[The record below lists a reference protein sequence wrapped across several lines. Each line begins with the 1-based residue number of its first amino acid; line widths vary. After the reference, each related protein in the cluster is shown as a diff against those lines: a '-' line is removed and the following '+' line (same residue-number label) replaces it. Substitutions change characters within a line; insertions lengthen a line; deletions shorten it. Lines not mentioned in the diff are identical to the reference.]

1 MFDVVPRGT
10 WGPRGRIEN
19 LDGASLRGNCCLCVD
34 DTVIGARPVVHRP
47 TREMSPVQALV
58 SRISALVP
66 LYDFATAKEYAER
79 LLYVQVV
86 LCVFAALSWG
96 IGGVAHL
103 SFGMAILALV
113 AFEVGSARLLK
124 MYAVSQ
130 VGLWF
135 VDVLWLPLGAPHRPG
150 QGASRVRAI
159 PAQPPSR
166 PTVHRALTPSP
177 SPPGSRL
184 PRHRRRRL
192 RRQELQ
198 RVPRRPS
205 IPPRHA
211 VRHVDPSTPPDFG
224 VGQDVGPRLWR
235 RRRRRGRRRALRPTR
250 RRPDAI
256 PSHRPRHRR
265 RRLRGAVLRGGT
277 HIVGGDADGYRPSIL
292 PDATGAPNNP
302 AARARN
308 LRERGA
314 RTETD
319 DRTRRTTERGVPRS
333 RSLDAM
339 RTRCRPK
346 RSRRRVASREDVTPS
361 QLVCGI
367 GATRRSSQ
375 SPSSVANPTF

>member
-1 MFDVVPRGT
+1 
-10 WGPRGRIEN
+10 
-19 LDGASLRGNCCLCVD
+19 
-34 DTVIGARPVVHRP
+34 
-47 TREMSPVQALV
+47 
-58 SRISALVP
+58 
-66 LYDFATAKEYAER
+66 
-79 LLYVQVV
+79 
-86 LCVFAALSWG
+86 
-96 IGGVAHL
+96 
-103 SFGMAILALV
+103 
-113 AFEVGSARLLK
+113 

-135 VDVLWLPLGAPHRPG
+135 VDVLWLALWAHRIDQGKVRPEFAP
-150 QGASRVRAI
+150 I

-166 PTVHRALTPSP
+166 PAVHRALTPSP

-211 VRHVDPSTPPDFG
+211 VRHVDPSTSPDFG
-224 VGQDVGPRLWR
+224 VGQDVGPRLWSAAGF
-235 RRRRRGRRRALRPTR
+235 RGRRRALRPTR

-256 PSHRPRHRR
+256 LSHRPRHRR
-265 RRLRGAVLRGGT
+265 RRLRGAGLPGGGT
-277 HIVGGDADGYRPSIL
+277 HIVGGDADGCRPSIL
-292 PDATGAPNNP
+292 PDATEARQQPRR
-302 AARARN
+302 ARAATSVAC
-308 LRERGA
+308 GA

-346 RSRRRVASREDVTPS
+346 RSRRRVASREDVTRLNS
-361 QLVCGI
+361 CVCMC
-367 GATRRSSQ
+367 ARDVR
-375 SPSSVANPTF
+375 VAPVAFVGS